1 MYVDTYVRMYM
12 CISMY
17 VHNSLYKG
25 KHIFAL
31 MLFYRLVLLQNLMLR
46 ATLRVRHIFFLFAHS
61 HTHIG
66 SKNIAKVHML
76 ARQENIK

>member
-1 MYVDTYVRMYM
+1 M

-46 ATLRVRHIFFLFAHS
+46 ATLRVRHIFFYSLILT
-61 HTHIG
+61 HTHTLKEY
-66 SKNIAKVHML
+66 S
-76 ARQENIK
+76 